1 MIDFDVAE
9 YFELKCEE
17 FDLDTAEANDYMSK
31 VYGDREVS
39 KQGITKT
46 LKKFKQVKIDE
57 MKIPVRES
65 SVNRVFCG
73 YCPISGDKKYM

>member
-9 YFELKCEE
+9 YFEMKCEE
-17 FDLDTAEANDYMSK
+17 LELDTASANDYMSK

-46 LKKFKQVKIDE
+46 LKKFKMIQDDVVDPEVKEVID
-57 MKIPVRES
+57 RL
-65 SVNRVFCG
+65 FCG
-73 YCPISGDKKYM
+73 YSPISGDKIYM